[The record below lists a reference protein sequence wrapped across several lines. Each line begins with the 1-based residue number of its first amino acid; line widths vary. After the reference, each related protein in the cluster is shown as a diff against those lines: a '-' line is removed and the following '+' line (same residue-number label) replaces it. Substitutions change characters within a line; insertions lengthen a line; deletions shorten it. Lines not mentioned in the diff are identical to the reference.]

1 MSRLDA
7 IELTY
12 SEHLHYIAD
21 NIETVSK
28 GPNTL
33 VELYTAV
40 DVTLWLFVTSTLS
53 RSRRY

>member
-1 MSRLDA
+1 MSRLDV

-21 NIETVSK
+21 NIEIVSK

-53 RSRRY
+53 KSRRY